1 MADDTRIYPNK
12 VELQK
17 GKADVEYT
25 LEDDFRLFKN
35 ARSLPISNMPLY
47 ASFGIM
53 GVCRGGG
60 VTVKMNQQEHRFAK
74 GELMVILPK
83 QIISLKE
90 KSEDFLMDYFIISQE
105 IIDDTL
111 SSISRF
117 SPLFFIHMRKKFY
130 YKLTKDEVYRYSEYY
145 NLINNR
151 SVASDCI
158 FQREYIVSVLRL
170 FYLDLYNSFKNSILS
185 MNSTPDSRRKKIA
198 YQFFLLILKHY
209 KENREITFY
218 ADQLSISSKYLSKV
232 IKEVSGRSAK
242 DWIMEYT
249 LLEIKSLL
257 SGTSLNI
264 QEITLDTHFSNQA
277 SLGRFFKKHTG
288 MSPSQYRSIDKR

>member
-1 MADDTRIYPNK
+1 MIDDTTTYLNK
-12 VELQK
+12 ARLQK
-17 GKADVEYT
+17 GKIDIEYS
-25 LEDDFRLFKN
+25 LEDDFKLFKN
-35 ARSLPISNMPLY
+35 AYSLPIPNMPFY

-53 GVCRGGG
+53 GICLEGNA
-60 VTVKMNQQEHRFAK
+60 TIKMYQQEHRFVK

-90 KSEDFLMDYFIISQE
+90 KSEDFLMDYFILSQE

-111 SSISRF
+111 GGVSRF
-117 SPLFFIHMRKKFY
+117 SPLFFIHMRKKLY

-151 SVASDCI
+151 SLTADCI

-185 MNSTPDSRRKKIA
+185 MNSTPDSRREKLA
-198 YQFFLLILKHY
+198 YRFFLLILNHY

-218 ADQLSISSKYLSKV
+218 ADQLSISPKYLSKV

-242 DWIMEYT
+242 DWIIEYT

-257 SGTSLNI
+257 SNTSLNI